1 MTSDSGLSGGAV
13 VSSATTMVPE
23 VDFREIEMEDQD
35 KVAQGG
41 LGVLY
46 KGTWRGCAVAVK
58 RPVDPR
64 AVMDADLKEDFRRE
78 AAILS
83 EVRHP
88 NVVLL
93 LGASLQG
100 ANLCLVLE
108 WCNGG
113 NLHELIHHPRDAPL
127 AKIEKVGLL
136 AGLAAAVA
144 WLHTSSPAIIHRD
157 IKPANVLVDGTRTVA
172 KLCDFGLAIRNSEVA
187 STRSDAGTPQYMAPE
202 LYRGECCSLESDVYA
217 IGASLPAQVCHWRSP
232 LKHSRPRRYE
242 PLGSTGGGVPI
253 RWHGADGHKGGCH
266 RRQPTRCANHSAA
279 LPAGSLQSLHRG
291 CCERPSYGPRCS
303 WQAA

>member
-1 MTSDSGLSGGAV
+1 MDIK
-13 VSSATTMVPE
+13 E
-23 VDFREIEMEDQD
+23 IDFHDQD

-46 KGTWRGCAVAVK
+46 KGTWRGCEVAVK

-64 AVMDADLKEDFRRE
+64 AALDANLKEDFRRE
-78 AAILS
+78 CIILG

-100 ANLCLVLE
+100 SNLCLVLE
-108 WCNGG
+108 WCDGG
-113 NLHELIHHPRDAPL
+113 NLHELIHHPAEPL
-127 AKIEKVGLL
+127 NKVEKRNLL

-157 IKPANVLVDGTRTVA
+157 IKPHNVLVDGLRSVA

-187 STRSDAGTPQYMAPE
+187 NTRSDAGTPQYMSPE
-202 LYRGECCSLESDVYA
+202 LYRGECCSTESDVYA
-217 IGASLPAQVCHWRSP
+217 IGMTIWEAAAEEYPFGGMQLSDMKTAIVAGERPAVPITAAAALSSLMRDCTGGVAS
-232 LKHSRPRRYE
+232 SRPSALEVLRRLREYH
-242 PLGSTGGGVPI
+242 P
-253 RWHGADGHKGGCH
+253 
-266 RRQPTRCANHSAA
+266 
-279 LPAGSLQSLHRG
+279 
-291 CCERPSYGPRCS
+291 
-303 WQAA
+303 